1 MDMSKALFFKQNRLA
16 LASASI
22 ALLLVACG
30 GGSSSSDTPENQA
43 ETPTTSEP
51 SSSATES
58 HYKEIAGTWEASIG
72 VGDGTPAEKFKFTI
86 DLNGVG
92 RWKGDL
98 VYVTRY
104 VSRKEIVLK
113 PRCITGPDDC
123 RDDKIAYGDLKSSNT
138 KIRNGYYAGYGEVS
152 TFEATKIKGI

>member
-1 MDMSKALFFKQNRLA
+1 MSKALFFKQNRLA
-16 LASASI
+16 LASVSI

-51 SSSATES
+51 SNSATES
-58 HYKEIAGTWEASIG
+58 HYKEIAGTWEATLDKG
-72 VGDGTPAEKFKFTI
+72 YPEEETFKFTI

-98 VYVTRY
+98 LYVTKY
-104 VSRKEIVLK
+104 VSRKEIVIK
-113 PRCITGPDDC
+113 PRCKTGPTDC
-123 RDDKIAYGDLKSSNT
+123 IDDKIVTAYLKSNNT
-138 KIRNGYYAGYGEVS
+138 KMKNGIYGGYGEAS